1 MPIVTARTAFSR
13 VRLAALAASIVL
25 IVLGVIQ
32 SMPPSHVTIEVGPVG
47 GSFYQIAQHYQ
58 KFFATR
64 GIDLEIR
71 PRDNSLEIMNDLVN
85 PASGIDIGF
94 EAQDVNQY
102 RHAAVYTVGHIQLQP
117 LFVFANANLGRRI
130 VLSDL
135 RGRNIIMPPLN
146 SATTAA
152 AVRMFDL
159 YDITPENT
167 TFANA
172 PLADAAKALRAGKY
186 DAGVFMLAPENDV
199 IREMANDS
207 GLRLVPFAEAKA
219 ISNHLPFLRPIVL
232 PRGIYDIA
240 DGVPPTDVAM
250 LAGTVDVVVR
260 AGMHPYIIQTL
271 LQAMAEEHRGATFLS
286 GAGTYPTISGP
297 ELTVQPLADDYYR
310 SGTPWVY
317 RNLPPWLASCVDHSL
332 LAARTICALCELS
345 RSTHYL
351 AEFSNGLLAARLWW
365 RRWRRPTGEASTTSD
380 ADPNAR

>member
-1 MPIVTARTAFSR
+1 MAIVTARTVFSR
-13 VRLAALAASIVL
+13 ARLAALAVIIVL

-32 SMPPSHVTIEVGPVG
+32 SLPPSHATIEVGPVG

-58 KFFATR
+58 KLFATR
-64 GIDLEIR
+64 GIDLVIR
-71 PRDNSLEIMNDLVN
+71 PKDNSLEIMDDVAN
-85 PASGIDIGF
+85 PESGIDFGF
-94 EAQDVNQY
+94 ETQDVSEY

-135 RGRNIIMPPLN
+135 RGRNIIMPPPN

-172 PLADAAKALRAGKY
+172 PLADAANALRAGKY

-199 IREMANDS
+199 IRRLANDS

-240 DGVPPTDVAM
+240 DGIPPTDVAM

-260 AGMHPYIIQTL
+260 PGVHPYIIQTL
-271 LQAMAEEHRGATFLS
+271 LDAMSEEHRGATFLS

-297 ELTVQPLADDYYR
+297 DLTVHPLAEDFYR

-317 RNLPPWLASCVDHSL
+317 RNLPSWLASFVDHYM
-332 LAARTICALCELS
+332 LAALAIFVLCEIW
-345 RSTHYL
+345 RSTRYF
-351 AEFSNGLLAARLWW
+351 AELSSGIVAARLWW
-365 RRWRRPTGEASTTSD
+365 RRRRSRAGSD
-380 ADPNAR
+380 ATPEVH